1 MGICTRT
8 VWYSLFIVCL
18 FQRSI
23 RIDMKN
29 SYDATEEQILDY
41 KLSKAIEALKKIT
54 LYVAYNGD
62 TWPSDVAKEVLKE
75 IGEE

>member
-1 MGICTRT
+1 
-8 VWYSLFIVCL
+8 
-18 FQRSI
+18 
-23 RIDMKN
+23 MKN